1 MKTEYTQ
8 AQLAALAQLYREQET
23 EKLMLDAE
31 AEELASEGIFVQ
43 RKRVLKDADRK
54 EWTMRGI
61 RLAAEAIGIP
71 EDVLRKAAREGA

>member
-8 AQLAALAQLYREQET
+8 AQLAALARLYREQET
-23 EKLMLDAE
+23 EKLKLDAE
-31 AEELASEGIFVQ
+31 AEELASEGIFTQ

-71 EDVLRKAAREGA
+71 EEVLRKAAKEGA